1 MSVAREVTDATLML
15 VAATLAAA
23 TLARA
28 TPDSVATDSTA
39 TVVISYTITY
49 QPVEDVVD
57 VSCVVDVDECQRNT
71 HRCDRRNARCTNTVG
86 SYQCTCNTGYQGN
99 GFVCSGN

>member
-57 VSCVVDVDECQRNT
+57 V
-71 HRCDRRNARCTNTVG
+71 
-86 SYQCTCNTGYQGN
+86 
-99 GFVCSGN
+99 